1 MNKWRSY
8 WQRWRDATLLR
19 VMPTLRGRRRDI
31 RMATLHQAAA
41 VASLQLIPLPRTSQV
56 VQWVKNPPAM
66 QEAQVRDPWIRKT
79 PWRRAWQPT
88 PIFLPRESPWTE
100 EPGEL
105 QSTGSQRVK
114 YDWSNTADTYNPY
127 LWSLHSLYI
136 LPVILFFSLSK
147 FCFLGWPTRIRD
159 FQNA

>member
-1 MNKWRSY
+1 
-8 WQRWRDATLLR
+8 
-19 VMPTLRGRRRDI
+19 
-31 RMATLHQAAA
+31 MATLHQAAA

-114 YDWSNTADTYNPY
+114 YD
-127 LWSLHSLYI
+127 
-136 LPVILFFSLSK
+136 
-147 FCFLGWPTRIRD
+147 
-159 FQNA
+159 